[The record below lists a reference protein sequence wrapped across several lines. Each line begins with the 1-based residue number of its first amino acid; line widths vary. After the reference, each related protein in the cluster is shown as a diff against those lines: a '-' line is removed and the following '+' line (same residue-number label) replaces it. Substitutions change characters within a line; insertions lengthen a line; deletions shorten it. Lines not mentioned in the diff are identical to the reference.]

1 MAMTDTNEQP
11 KRLLIALLYPP
22 TTFMTSPDVEA
33 LRSVAQGVDI
43 SEATLECVPR
53 VNATFLIGTRRCFC
67 LRVQDAFVPE
77 GFAAVVF
84 AVNV

>member
-1 MAMTDTNEQP
+1 MVMTDTNEQP

-22 TTFMTSPDVEA
+22 TTFMTSPEVEA
-33 LRSVAQGVDI
+33 LRSVARGVDI

-53 VNATFLIGTRRCFC
+53 VNTTFLIETRRYTC

-84 AVNV
+84 AVKA